1 MIYKWGVTMA
11 EELKKVFFLGIS
23 DIEGSDNR
31 AYSNYI
37 YALCKKVFIEPDC
50 KVDLDYF
57 KRHDM
62 VYNVSNLRDGIYRKI
77 IESDILVVLLD
88 KFDGSFCENVWF
100 ELGLASTN
108 SLKSIIIISQHMA
121 NDLPFYAKPANVIT
135 IGEKLIEYFHR
146 QKDEFNLG
154 YNSSVE
160 DRNPNVC
167 NQISFVQESSEEKLF
182 NTFKKSLL
190 GQIKTSCNPFM
201 TEYEHVDFFP
211 LGYGSVYQL
220 LEKSNIIP
228 FIREGA
234 VFAEFIEGEENAF
247 SALTEVVKNAK
258 SSLRT
263 SRSAN
268 QSIVEDES
276 SFGRY
281 DFERNKPVHDKFMAA
296 LLKASKLSSI
306 SKCDRIIC
314 NNNYLKWADV
324 KKVLCKG
331 GEKTRIFIRKK
342 KYAMGFELVVVDDEV
357 AFIHFYYLNRSGDFN
372 SDGTPNS
379 PDKQVINSTL
389 KITGRDVCL
398 NLADIFERL
407 HHRDFS
413 SPDSSDPSRTLLGIP
428 ERITDDEQKLDDKYI
443 GRGCLKVS
451 EIIGCNSR
459 ERERAVDKYLMD
471 KFKEWYKDMEYD
483 DRANM
488 ALGIAY
494 LDSLY
499 AQEILTNFDDIYFPT
514 EKNDSEKEKELKN
527 NLKEKIKS
535 LLLV

>member
-1 MIYKWGVTMA
+1 MIYKWGVTMV

-77 IESDILVVLLD
+77 IESDILIVLLD

-108 SLKSIIIISQHMA
+108 SLKSIILISQHMA

-135 IGEKLIEYFHR
+135 IGKKLIEYFHR

-167 NQISFVQESSEEKLF
+167 NQISFIQESSEENLF

-190 GQIKTSCNPFM
+190 GQIKTACNPFM

-211 LGYGSVYQL
+211 LGYGSVYHL
-220 LEKSNIIP
+220 LKESNIIP

-234 VFAEFIEGEENAF
+234 VFAEFIEGEEKAF
-247 SALTEVVKNAK
+247 SALTEVVENAK

-268 QSIVEDES
+268 QSIVEDDP
-276 SFGRY
+276 SFGQL
-281 DFERNKPVHDKFMAA
+281 DIERNKPVHDKFMTA

-324 KKVLCKG
+324 KKVLCEG

-342 KYAMGFELVVVDDEV
+342 KYAMGFELVVVDDEI
-357 AFIHFYYLNRSGDFN
+357 AFIHFYYLNHSGDFN

-389 KITGRDVCL
+389 KISGRDVCL
-398 NLADIFERL
+398 HLADVFERL

-413 SPDSSDPSRTLLGIP
+413 SPNSSDPSRTLLGIP
-428 ERITDDEQKLDDKYI
+428 ETITDDEHTLDDKYI
-443 GRGCLKVS
+443 NRGCLKVS
-451 EIIGCNSR
+451 EISGNNIR

-494 LDSLY
+494 LNPLY
-499 AQEILTNFDDIYFPT
+499 AKEILTKFEEEYFPDD
-514 EKNDSEKEKELKN
+514 EMDSEKEKVLRDK
-527 NLKEKIKS
+527 LKEDIVG
-535 LLLV
+535 LLL